1 MRKLDS
7 QYAFGFLFIIFHFAV
22 SSIKAQTFGGNSVFN
37 FLKLSPS
44 PAITALGNVQPSAI
58 TSDATAAWNNPAL
71 LNASNSQ
78 QLSTTFNFFLAD
90 IKNLY
95 AQYNHY
101 LEKQDL
107 TLSGS
112 ISYFN
117 YGSTPQTNAVG
128 IVQGNFSAN
137 DYIITLSAAKE
148 FVPRFSTGIHVK
160 YINSN
165 YGGNTSTG
173 IAADVGL
180 TYTDSV
186 KLFRFSIVAR
196 NMGQQL
202 TAYQNGTKEE
212 LPFDVQIGITK
223 RLAKAPI
230 QFSLAWQQA
239 HRWYIYY
246 NDSNFVNNNNLGEA
260 KPTKFFN
267 KLSSHLVFGVQ
278 LFLNNNIDLGLGY
291 NFLRR
296 KELSLGNAGNGLAG
310 FSGGF
315 GIMYKQFQF
324 RYATGLYVSNMANHQ
339 VGITLNM
346 ERKL

>member
-1 MRKLDS
+1 MRKSDS
-7 QYAFGFLFIIFHFAV
+7 HNAFGLLFLIFQF
-22 SSIKAQTFGGNSVFN
+22 SIFNSQSQTLGGNSVFN
-37 FLKLSPS
+37 FLKLGPS
-44 PAITALGNVQPSAI
+44 PAVSSLGGVQPSAI
-58 TSDATAAWNNPAL
+58 TNDATACWNNPAL
-71 LNASNSQ
+71 MNKTNHQ
-78 QLSTTFNFFLAD
+78 QVSTSFNFFLAD

-95 AQYNHY
+95 AQYNHH

-107 TLSGS
+107 NVSGS

-117 YGSTPQTNAVG
+117 YGSTPQTDAVG
-128 IVQGNFSAN
+128 NVQGNFRAN
-137 DYIITLSAAKE
+137 DYTVTLSAAKE
-148 FVPRFSTGIHVK
+148 FVPRFSAGIHVK

-165 YGGNTSTG
+165 YGGNVATG

-186 KLFRFSIVAR
+186 QLFRFAIVAR

-202 TAYQNGTKEE
+202 SVYQNGSKDE
-212 LPFDVQIGITK
+212 LPFDVQVGVTK

-239 HRWYIYY
+239 HRWDIYY
-246 NDSNFVNNNNLGEA
+246 NDSAFTNENGLGEG
-260 KPTKFFN
+260 KPTSFFN
-267 KLSSHLVFGVQ
+267 KLSSHLVLGVQ
-278 LFLNNNIDLGLGY
+278 LFLSKNIDLGLGY

-296 KELSLGNAGNGLAG
+296 KEQSLGNAGNGLAG
-310 FSGGF
+310 FSGGL
-315 GIMYKQFQF
+315 GITYKQFQF